1 MTLAK
6 FNVDSES
13 KIALSGVVD
22 RHNIPS
28 IYSEVTAWKSQ
39 HSQVELELKEVT
51 RIDSAGM
58 ALIIQIIEHAKLR
71 KCHIMLSFM
80 PSQLRTLL
88 RLSNAEVLLH
98 EHIKK

>member
-1 MTLAK
+1 MTAAI
-6 FNVDSES
+6 FSVES
-13 KIALSGVVD
+13 DTQIALKGKID

-28 IYSEVTAWKSQ
+28 IYPQIMAWNQSA
-39 HSQVELELKEVT
+39 SQVELELQHVS

-80 PSQLRTLL
+80 PNQLRTLL
-88 RLSNAEVLLH
+88 SLSNAESLLH